1 MTSLDRVIA
10 LEPGS
15 AGRARRNVPN
25 TLAVL
30 DSHFPRFP
38 VLPGVL
44 ILDSLAELGALVAGG
59 TPGSWRLA
67 GAARVRFRRY
77 VQPGDQLEVEVEV
90 TGRDGD
96 AVLLRAG
103 ASVDGRSVA
112 TARELRLVPAGSAS

>member
-10 LEPGS
+10 LDAGS

-25 TLAVL
+25 TLTVL
-30 DSHFPRFP
+30 DSHFPRCP

-59 TPGSWRLA
+59 PAEDWRLA
-67 GAARVRFRRY
+67 GAARVQFRRY
-77 VQPGDQLEVEVEV
+77 VQPGDQLELSVEV

-96 AVLLRAG
+96 AVLLRAA
-103 ASVDGRSVA
+103 ASVDGRRVA
-112 TARELRLVPAGSAS
+112 IARELRLVPAGSAA

>member
-10 LEPGS
+10 LDVGS

-59 TPGSWRLA
+59 PPEDWRLA
-67 GAARVRFRRY
+67 GAARIQFRRY
-77 VQPGDQLEVEVEV
+77 VQPGDQLELSVEV

-103 ASVDGRSVA
+103 ASVDGRRVA
-112 TARELRLVPAGSAS
+112 TARELRLVPARSVS